1 MTSFGVRSSLRS
13 AAARR
18 IEAAG
23 IAFEERQRREQS
35 AAAAQPEPRGSG
47 SQASPSPGTTA
58 PTPALPPEPA
68 RHFPFSALVEAPT
81 DQPFEADRRP
91 GMCRA
96 IIAEVAAKYDVPVK
110 DILSDRRAKVLIP
123 PRHEAMYRCVAET
136 PLSLPAIGRIFH
148 RDHTSIGHG
157 VMRHHLRTGDP
168 LPRGMD
174 WQAGRKSR
182 ARDFR
187 TQGTDPGNTRDRR
200 KRR

>member
-1 MTSFGVRSSLRS
+1 MTTFGVRSSLRS

-23 IAFEERQRREQS
+23 LAFEERERKERG
-35 AAAAQPEPRGSG
+35 EPPAHRST
-47 SQASPSPGTTA
+47 APVPKPPPPPVAPSP
-58 PTPALPPEPA
+58 EIA
-68 RHFPFSALVEAPT
+68 RAFPFTALERNDDA
-81 DQPFEADRRP
+81 FAFDRRP
-91 GMCRA
+91 GQCRA
-96 IIAEVAAKYDVPVK
+96 IIEEVAVKYDVPVK

-123 PRHEAMYRCVAET
+123 PRHEAMYRCVSET

-174 WQAGRKSR
+174 WKAG
-182 ARDFR
+182 
-187 TQGTDPGNTRDRR
+187 RR

>member
-1 MTSFGVRSSLRS
+1 MTTFGVRSSLRS

-23 IAFEERQRREQS
+23 LAFEEQQRRERGGQLAPER
-35 AAAAQPEPRGSG
+35 AAAEPEPPP
-47 SQASPSPGTTA
+47 APIAPAPSHDA
-58 PTPALPPEPA
+58 VRA
-68 RHFPFSALVEAPT
+68 FPFTALERSDDA
-81 DQPFEADRRP
+81 FAFDRRP
-91 GMCRA
+91 GQCRA
-96 IIAEVAAKYDVPVK
+96 IIEDVAAKYDVPVK

-123 PRHEAMYRCVAET
+123 PRHEAMYRCVLET

-174 WQAGRKSR
+174 WKAG
-182 ARDFR
+182 
-187 TQGTDPGNTRDRR
+187 RR